1 MRYQTSS
8 KTPLLF
14 YNTLKP
20 TKTVDTDTNGI
31 LLVTMD
37 LYSLYTNIP
46 HTEAVSLIVE
56 HYQETLVY
64 WHKYN
69 NNLKPVDTNHLKFFW
84 NICYIIVISVLTIQY
99 LNSIMEHLWVQNA
112 SVRIANIFMHKLL

>member
-1 MRYQTSS
+1 VRYQTSS

-56 HYQETLVY
+56 RYQETLVY

-69 NNLKPVDTNHLKFFW
+69 NNLKPVDTNTLKILLEHMLHNCNFGF
-84 NICYIIVISVLTIQY
+84 NNTIFKQY
-99 LNSIMEHLWVQNA
+99 YGTPMGA
-112 SVRIANIFMHKLL
+112 KC